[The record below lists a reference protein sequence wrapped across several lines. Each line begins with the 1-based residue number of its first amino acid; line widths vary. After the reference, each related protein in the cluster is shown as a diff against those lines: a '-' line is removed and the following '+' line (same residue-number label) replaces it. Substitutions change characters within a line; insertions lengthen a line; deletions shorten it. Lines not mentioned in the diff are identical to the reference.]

1 MLRKIIFSSFPFHF
15 LGGKKGGGGGG
26 GGNVEGSFQVFTK
39 YQDVQNK
46 TKCKTPD
53 QMHFI
58 IFNYVAS

>member
-15 LGGKKGGGGGG
+15 LGGKKGGGG
-26 GGNVEGSFQVFTK
+26 NVEGSFQVFTK
-39 YQDVQNK
+39 YQGVQNK